1 MTASTT
7 INARPP
13 FATRAVAALSSITF
27 VLHLVVNLLSP
38 YGFQRDEFL
47 YMAMGR
53 HLQLWRMDFPPFIA
67 LLSQG
72 QRFLLGDSIA
82 AIRFSPAVA
91 AGLLVFMAALI
102 AREMGGGKISQLFAA
117 IAVATSPVFIRTGVL
132 FQPVVF
138 DELWWTL
145 ALFALARLG
154 AEAPD
159 DDALSTRPRWW
170 IVLGVACGLGLL
182 TKFSLLFFGAALFV
196 ALVIAPQ
203 RRVMLTRWP
212 WIAAA
217 IAIVLGSPSIV
228 GQLRLGFPVVGQMRT
243 LESSQLMH
251 VSFKSFILG
260 QLYIGP
266 AVLLAV
272 AGVAYLLLA
281 ESMRR
286 FRVVGWTCAGAF
298 ALLLVLHGK
307 AYYISPI
314 YPALFAAGAVALERW
329 SDARVGAWK
338 TALRIA
344 IIVLLV
350 GNAVAALPLELPIF
364 SREYTA
370 WFVTRSGLAPAA
382 RTNQGLQLKLPQDY
396 ADMLGW
402 PEEVAAV
409 AHVYDSLP
417 AEKRAQAVLGA
428 DNYGEAGALEFYGPR
443 HRLPNVISG
452 AGSYWFFGP
461 GEKPGTVLIV
471 LGGDKEDLTPFYKTV
486 TQVGRVVNAWGVP
499 EESDVAIF
507 VAENPRSTLQKIWPQ
522 LAGQN

>member
-7 INARPP
+7 IDARPP
-13 FATRAVAALSSITF
+13 FATRAIAALSAITF

-67 LLSQG
+67 ILSEV
-72 QRFLLGDSIA
+72 QRFLIGDSMV
-82 AIRFSPAVA
+82 AIRFASAVA
-91 AGLLVFMAALI
+91 AGLLVLMAALI
-102 AREMGGGKISQLFAA
+102 ARAMGGGKVAQLFAA

-132 FQPVVF
+132 FQPVVL
-138 DELWWTL
+138 DQLWWTL
-145 ALFALARLG
+145 ALYALARLG
-154 AEAPD
+154 AESTKND
-159 DDALSTRPRWW
+159 GLSTRPRWW

-182 TKFSLLFFGAALFV
+182 TKFSILFFGAALVV

-251 VSFKSFILG
+251 VSFTSFVLG

-266 AVLLAV
+266 AILLAV
-272 AGVAYLLLA
+272 AGMAYLLSA
-281 ESMRR
+281 ASMRR
-286 FRVVGWTCAGAF
+286 FRVIGWTCAGAF

-314 YPALFAAGAVALERW
+314 YPALFAAGAVGLERW
-329 SDARVGAWK
+329 SDARAGAWN
-338 TALRIA
+338 TALRVVIL
-344 IIVLLV
+344 VVLV
-350 GNAVAALPLELPIF
+350 GNAIAALPLELPIF

-370 WFVTRSGLAPAA
+370 WFVSHSGLAPAA
-382 RTNQGLQLKLPQDY
+382 RTNQGFQLKLPQDY

-417 AEKRAQAVLGA
+417 AEKRAQVVLGA

-443 HRLPNVISG
+443 YGLPSVISG

-471 LGGDKEDLTPFYKTV
+471 LGGEKSDLDPFYGTV
-486 TQVGRVVNAWGVP
+486 TEAGRVRNDWGVP
-499 EESDVAIF
+499 EESDVRIF
-507 VAENPRSTLQKIWPQ
+507 VAENPRGTLQKIWPQ
-522 LAGQN
+522 FAGQN

>member
-1 MTASTT
+1 MTPSSRTYC
-7 INARPP
+7 RPP
-13 FATRAVAALSSITF
+13 FASRSIAALSGAT
-27 VLHLVVNLLSP
+27 VALHLVVDWLSP

-67 LLSQG
+67 ILSQV
-72 QRFLLGDSIA
+72 QRFLLGDSIV
-82 AIRFSPAVA
+82 AIRFAPAVA
-91 AGLLVFMAALI
+91 AGLLVMAAALI
-102 AREMGGGKISQLFAA
+102 AREMGGGKVAQLFAS

-138 DELWWTL
+138 DQLWWTL
-145 ALFALARLG
+145 ALYALARLG
-154 AEAPD
+154 AESTRD
-159 DDALSTRPRWW
+159 DMLSTRPRWW
-170 IVLGVACGLGLL
+170 IALGIACGLGLL
-182 TKFSLLFFGAALFV
+182 TKFSLLFFGAALVV
-196 ALVIAPQ
+196 ALIIAPQ

-217 IAIVLGSPSIV
+217 IAVVIGSPSVV

-272 AGVAYLLLA
+272 AGTVYLLFA
-281 ESMRR
+281 VSMRR
-286 FRVVGWTCAGAF
+286 FRVIGWTCAGAF
-298 ALLLVLHGK
+298 VLLLVLHGK

-329 SDARVGAWK
+329 SDARAGAWK

-350 GNAVAALPLELPIF
+350 GNAIAALPLELPIF

-417 AEKRAQAVLGA
+417 AEKRAQVVLGA

-443 HRLPNVISG
+443 HGLPNVISG
-452 AGSYWFFGP
+452 AGSYWFFGA
-461 GEKPGTVLIV
+461 GEKPGIVLIV
-471 LGGDKEDLTPFYKTV
+471 LGGDKEDLTRFYGTV
-486 TQVGRVVNAWGVP
+486 TEVRRVHNAWGVP
-499 EESDVAIF
+499 EEMDVPIF
-507 VAENPRSTLQKIWPQ
+507 VAEHPRSTLQKIWPQ

>member
-1 MTASTT
+1 MTNST
-7 INARPP
+7 INARQPLATGAIAILSALT
-13 FATRAVAALSSITF
+13 FA
-27 VLHLVVNLLSP
+27 LHLVVNWFSP

-67 LLSQG
+67 ILSQA
-72 QRFLLGDSIA
+72 QRFVLGDSIV
-82 AIRFSPAVA
+82 AIRFAPAIA
-91 AGLLVFMAALI
+91 AGLLVMLAALI
-102 AREMGGGKISQLFAA
+102 AREMGGGKFSQLLTA
-117 IAVATSPVFIRTGVL
+117 IAVVTSPVFIRTGVL

-138 DELWWTL
+138 DQLWWTL
-145 ALFALARLG
+145 ALYTLARLG

-159 DDALSTRPRWW
+159 DGVLSARPRWW
-170 IVLGVACGLGLL
+170 IALGVACGLGLL

-196 ALVIAPQ
+196 ALIVAPQ
-203 RRVMLTRWP
+203 RRVMLTKWP
-212 WIAAA
+212 WVAAA
-217 IAIVLGSPSIV
+217 IAVVIGSPSVV
-228 GQLRLGFPVVGQMRT
+228 GQLRLSFPVVGQMQT

-251 VSFKSFILG
+251 VSFTSFILG
-260 QLYIGP
+260 QLFNGP

-272 AGVAYLLLA
+272 AGVLYLLSA
-281 ESMRR
+281 TSMRR
-286 FRVVGWTCAGAF
+286 FRVIGWTCAGAF

-314 YPALFAAGAVALERW
+314 YPALFAAGTVALERW
-329 SDARVGAWK
+329 SEARAGAWN
-338 TALRIA
+338 TALRVVIL
-344 IIVLLV
+344 VVLV

-402 PEEVAAV
+402 PEEVSAV

-417 AEKRAQAVLGA
+417 AEKRAQVVLGA

-443 HRLPNVISG
+443 HGLPYVISG

-471 LGGDKEDLTPFYKTV
+471 LGGDKSDLDPFYGTV
-486 TQVGRVVNAWGVP
+486 TEVGRVRNPWGVP

-507 VAENPRSTLQKIWPQ
+507 VAENPRSTLQKIWPR

>member
-1 MTASTT
+1 MTSSSQTY
-7 INARPP
+7 ARPP
-13 FATRAVAALSSITF
+13 FAARSIVALGVAI
-27 VLHLVVNLLSP
+27 VALHLVVDWLSP

-67 LLSQG
+67 MLSEV
-72 QRFLLGDSIA
+72 QRFLLGDSIV
-82 AIRFSPAVA
+82 AIRFAPAVA
-91 AGLLVFMAALI
+91 AGLLVLMAALI
-102 AREMGGGKISQLFAA
+102 AREMGGGKVAQLFAA

-138 DELWWTL
+138 DQLWWTL
-145 ALFALARLG
+145 ALYALARLG

-159 DDALSTRPRWW
+159 DGALSARLRWW
-170 IVLGVACGLGLL
+170 IALGVACGLGLL

-212 WIAAA
+212 WVAAA
-217 IAIVLGSPSIV
+217 IAVVLGSPSIV
-228 GQLRLGFPVVGQMRT
+228 GQLRLGFPVVEQMRT
-243 LESSQLMH
+243 LEQGQLMH
-251 VSFKSFILG
+251 VSFTSFILG

-272 AGVAYLLLA
+272 AGMAYLLFA
-281 ESMRR
+281 ASMRR
-286 FRVVGWTCAGAF
+286 FRVIGWTCVGAF

-329 SDARVGAWK
+329 SDTRAGAWK
-338 TALRIA
+338 TALRVA
-344 IIVLLV
+344 ILVVLV

-370 WFVTRSGLAPAA
+370 SFVTRTGLASAA
-382 RTNQGLQLKLPQDY
+382 RTNQGFQLKLPQDY

-402 PEEVAAV
+402 PEKVAAV

-417 AEKRAQAVLGA
+417 PEKRAQAVLGA

-443 HRLPNVISG
+443 HGLPNVISA

-471 LGGDKEDLTPFYKTV
+471 LGGGKDDLTPFYETV
-486 TQVGRVVNAWGVP
+486 TEVGRVANVWGVP

-507 VAENPRSTLQKIWPQ
+507 VAENPHSTLQKIWPQ